1 MADQASTYLELTD
14 AICRAATVPE
24 GRSEVYLRDTKQPG
38 LALRVRSTGAK
49 SWVYLSTRPGQKGSH
64 KITIGPFPKIKT
76 AVAHK
81 QAAILAGQRAAGA
94 DLTTQKRAA
103 KQAAIKAAKATS
115 ATVGALLE
123 EGGVYEQSLRARDY
137 KNVQTALS
145 ALRRNLLPAH
155 KATDI
160 RELSRQDVTEAM
172 AALEAKGLFG
182 AAADLRRH
190 TSAFLTWAADTKGLT
205 SHNVMSGYRKPKE
218 TRAQRL
224 GRKAKGRALD
234 DTEIK
239 QVWHACAK
247 MGVFGQLIRL
257 IMLTGA
263 RRSEPTHITWQK
275 NVMRDRLTL
284 SEHFTKSGKPHDIP
298 RSPLV
303 DNVLEAARHFQ
314 RPSSDLVL
322 PSWKKDGAR
331 ISGFSQQMKQLIKEA
346 GVEKFTPHDL
356 RRTLRTVMSRCGY
369 DDQVQ
374 RACIGQAAPSFD
386 QIYNR
391 DEGWQ
396 VRRWA
401 FESAHAYLSAVVEGR
416 NAADVVAYERAT
428 NPLGSRK
435 AELLAKLAALHAEG

>member
-1 MADQASTYLELTD
+1 MTNQASTYLELTD
-14 AICRAATVPE
+14 AIVRSATLPL
-24 GRSEVYLRDTKQPG
+24 GKMQHYLRDTTQPG
-38 LALRVRSTGAK
+38 LAVRLRESGSRSFI
-49 SWVYLSTRPGQKGSH
+49 YLSTRPGQKGSH

-76 AVAHK
+76 AAARK

-172 AALEAKGLFG
+172 AALEAVGKPG
-182 AAADLRRH
+182 AAQDLRRH
-190 TSAFLTWAADTKGLT
+190 ASAFLTWTTDTMGLT
-205 SHNVMSGYRKPKE
+205 SHNVMSGYRQPKE
-218 TRAQRL
+218 TRMQRL
-224 GRKAKGRALD
+224 SRKPKGRALAD
-234 DTEIK
+234 AEIAK
-239 QVWHACAK
+239 VWNAASR

-257 IMLTGA
+257 LMLTGM
-263 RRSEPTHITWQK
+263 RRSEPSHLTWQQ
-275 NVMRDRLTL
+275 NVLRDRLTL
-284 SEHFTKSGKPHDIP
+284 SAHFTKTGKPHSVP
-298 RSPLV
+298 RTLMIN
-303 DNVLEAARHFQ
+303 DVLEAARHYQ
-314 RPSSDLVL
+314 RASSDLVF

-356 RRTLRTVMSRCGY
+356 RRTARTVMSRCGY

-416 NAADVVAYERAT
+416 TAADVVAYERAT